1 MSAKLI
7 LRWESPC
14 NLSGNFRGTCMPSEN
29 DEPQLELPLALPAR
43 QVSPLVPAML
53 LLGLVGGG
61 VFAATDGD
69 SKATTKIPSRPED
82 LSANVVTLVSPDD
95 RAAVA
100 SAVAAL
106 KVAPPQRAEIA
117 QAVVERRQRLG
128 WIVFTDSMDPDGD
141 TVAVEASGLTQQ
153 IVLTKGWTPVAVA
166 LADSGRI
173 GVTALR
179 DGQGGGVTVAF
190 ATSSGTMPMRIL
202 RPGERIEVV
211 P

>member
-1 MSAKLI
+1 MS
-7 LRWESPC
+7 
-14 NLSGNFRGTCMPSEN
+14 SEN
-29 DEPQLELPLALPAR
+29 DEPQLELPVALPGR
-43 QVSPLVPAML
+43 QFSPLVPAML
-53 LLGLVGGG
+53 LLALIGGG
-61 VFAATDGD
+61 VFAAADSD
-69 SKATTKIPSRPED
+69 SKAIDKIPSRPED
-82 LSANVVTLVSPDD
+82 LSANVVTFVSPDD

-106 KVAPPQRAEIA
+106 RVAPAQRAEIA
-117 QAVVERRQRLG
+117 QAVAERRQQLG

-153 IVLTKGWTPVAVA
+153 IVLTKSWTPVAVT
-166 LADSGRI
+166 LADSGPI

-179 DGQGGGVTVAF
+179 DGQGGGITVAF
-190 ATSSGTMPMRIL
+190 ATSSGTVPMRIM